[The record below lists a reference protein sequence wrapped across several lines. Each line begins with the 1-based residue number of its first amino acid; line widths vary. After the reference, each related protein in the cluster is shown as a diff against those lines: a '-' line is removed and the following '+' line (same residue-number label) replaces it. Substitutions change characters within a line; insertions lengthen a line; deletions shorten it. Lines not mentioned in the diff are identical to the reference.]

1 MRKLLLIT
9 FLLINAISI
18 NMKAQCEFSDKS
30 YTEGISYRYNIPIDK
45 MTISLKLVW
54 IFKTEASFE
63 IAKNKNDYYLHL
75 KFKSPNMK
83 RFDLLKS
90 NSLDFILSNGDKVQL
105 FPIQDYLSKIYG
117 LKGGRAVTEW
127 GFLMNAI
134 YKLDAKQLWTLSQND
149 LEVVSLHYTADKII
163 EGSRIDEEGKFSF
176 SYDVSKYQFKGS
188 VKYASLC
195 MLNN

>member
-9 FLLINAISI
+9 FSLINAISI
-18 NMKAQCEFSDKS
+18 NLKGQCDFSDKS
-30 YTEGISYRYNIPIDK
+30 YTEGISHRYNIPIDK
-45 MTISLKLVW
+45 MTVSLKLVW

-63 IAKNKNDYYLHL
+63 IAKNENGYYLHL
-75 KFKSPNMK
+75 KFKYPKMK
-83 RFDLLKS
+83 RFDLLKN
-90 NSLDFILSNGDKVQL
+90 NSLDFILSNGEKVQL

-117 LKGGRAVTEW
+117 LKVQW
-127 GFLMNAI
+127 GFLMSAI
-134 YKLDAKQLWTLSQND
+134 YKIDDRQLWILGQND
-149 LEVVSLHYTADKII
+149 LEVVSLHYTADNII

-195 MLNN
+195 ILNN